1 VSRRKVITEI
11 TIETNQ
17 VLVIKRR
24 QITRSRCSE
33 CGSEAGFAQPDK
45 VSVPVDETGTL
56 QGVEASSGTPHFT
69 RSADGSGTIYLRSL
83 PSATTLA
90 KRFLNRLRRGGK
102 RESDTPGLKG

>member
-33 CGSEAGFAQPDK
+33 SVSEAGFVRPDR
-45 VSVPVDETGTL
+45 VNVLVDETGTL
-56 QGVEASSGTPHFT
+56 QGVETSSGTPHFT
-69 RSADGSGTIYLRSL
+69 GAADCSGTIYLRSL
-83 PSATTLA
+83 RSATTLA
-90 KRFLNRLRRGGK
+90 KRFLNCLRRGSK
-102 RESDTPGLKG
+102 RESDTPD